1 VRSLVS
7 LALLFLVSGAAEAR
21 QHHRWSYWRYYDEP
35 RVVVR
40 QVVRVLPAKACA
52 APPQRSV
59 ETPVS
64 IGWPDPWIDALGL
77 RRAARWRL

>member
-21 QHHRWSYWRYYDEP
+21 QHHRWRYWRYYDEP

-40 QVVRVLPAKACA
+40 QVVRELPAKACRA
-52 APPQRSV
+52 AV
-59 ETPVS
+59 EAPIS

-77 RRAARWRL
+77 RQVARWRL